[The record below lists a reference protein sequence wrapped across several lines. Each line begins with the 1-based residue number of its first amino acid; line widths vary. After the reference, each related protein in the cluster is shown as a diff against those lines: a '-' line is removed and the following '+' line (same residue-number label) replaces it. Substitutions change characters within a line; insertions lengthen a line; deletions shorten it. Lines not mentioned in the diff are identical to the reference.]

1 MKCPKCAYFGFES
14 SDRCKNCGY
23 DFSLLVPDGF
33 PAHDLEI
40 QAPVGRSADSA
51 AAMVDI
57 RIDEV
62 DGALGRAAAFAPTDP
77 VTSPQQRPTA
87 ARSPTVA
94 VESSPISL
102 TPSGGSSMS
111 NSKMP
116 NAAALPLFLSTA
128 GDDVPLITV
137 PAKPR
142 PPLSVR
148 RTPESPRP
156 RQERRLVEQEP
167 ALDFQDE
174 PDEPVP
180 VLAPA
185 PGPEAWAVSDRIAG
199 RRLGAVAIDG
209 GLLLAIDGAILYFT
223 LRMTG
228 LAGTEISAIPTVPFG
243 LFLALM
249 KFGYF
254 SGFTAVGGQTVGKM
268 AVGIRVV
275 AHDMGAIE
283 PVAAVRRTLASV
295 IDVVTLGLAYL
306 PALVGPDRRAV
317 HDRMAGTRVIIRNP
331 A

>member
-23 DFSLLVPDGF
+23 DFSLLVPAGF
-33 PAHDLEI
+33 PAYDLEI
-40 QAPVGRSADSA
+40 QAPAGHSADSA
-51 AAMVDI
+51 AAMVDV
-57 RIDEV
+57 RLDEI
-62 DGALGRAAAFAPTDP
+62 DGALDRAAASALTGPD
-77 VTSPQQRPTA
+77 TSPQQRPTA
-87 ARSPTVA
+87 ARSPAAA

-102 TPSGGSSMS
+102 TPGGGSSIS
-111 NSKMP
+111 SSRVP
-116 NAAALPLFLSTA
+116 DAAALPLFLSTA

-137 PAKPR
+137 PANPR
-142 PPLSVR
+142 TPLSVR

-156 RQERRLVEQEP
+156 RQARRLVAQEP
-167 ALDFQDE
+167 ALDFHDE
-174 PDEPVP
+174 PDAPEPA
-180 VLAPA
+180 LAPA
-185 PGPEAWAVSDRIAG
+185 PSPEAWAVSDRIAG

-228 LAGTEISAIPTVPFG
+228 LAGTEISAIPIVPFG

-283 PVAAVRRTLASV
+283 PAAAVRRTLASV

-317 HDRMAGTRVIIRNP
+317 HDRMAGTRVIVRNP

>member
-23 DFSLLVPDGF
+23 EFSLLMPAGF
-33 PAHDLEI
+33 PSHDLEI
-40 QAPVGRSADSA
+40 QAPAGRSADSA
-51 AAMVDI
+51 AALADVRLD
-57 RIDEV
+57 V
-62 DGALGRAAAFAPTDP
+62 LDGALDRPAVSARRGPD
-77 VTSPQQRPTA
+77 TSPQQRPAA
-87 ARSPTVA
+87 ARSPAVA

-102 TPSGGSSMS
+102 TPGGGSSIS
-111 NSKMP
+111 SSKVP
-116 NAAALPLFLSTA
+116 DAAALPLFLSTA

-142 PPLSVR
+142 TPLSVR

-156 RQERRLVEQEP
+156 RQVRRSEPQEL
-167 ALDFQDE
+167 ALDFH
-174 PDEPVP
+174 DEPVP
-180 VLAPA
+180 
-185 PGPEAWAVSDRIAG
+185 PEPVSTPPPNSETWAVSDRIAG
-199 RRLGAVAIDG
+199 RRLGAVAIDA

-228 LAGTEISAIPTVPFG
+228 LAGTEISAIPIVPFG

-275 AHDMGAIE
+275 AHDMRAIE
-283 PVAAVRRTLASV
+283 PAAAVRRTLASV

-317 HDRMAGTRVIIRNP
+317 HDRVARTRVIVRNP